1 MRLFGAGHQN
11 GIRRRHHNWR
21 TSGGPGT
28 KPGTKNRIFCRRV
41 ALRRD
46 GWPSLV
52 IDRAPLAIEWPSL
65 AIEWRSL
72 MDEYLS
78 LVVRWPSLAIGW
90 PFLAIGWPSLVIE

>member
-21 TSGGPGT
+21 TSGGPGA

-46 GWPSLV
+46 G
-52 IDRAPLAIEWPSL
+52 WPSL